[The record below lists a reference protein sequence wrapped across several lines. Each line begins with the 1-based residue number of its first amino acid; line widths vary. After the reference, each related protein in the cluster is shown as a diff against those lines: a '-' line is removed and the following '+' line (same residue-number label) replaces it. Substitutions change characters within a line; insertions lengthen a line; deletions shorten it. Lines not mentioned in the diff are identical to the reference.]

1 MTLTCNNIVAT
12 VSVISADT
20 LNRQASISI
29 LLSSLL
35 TKSYT
40 LGNST
45 GQSGK
50 HARASQVSISILL
63 VLLIGSGLPAAIYT
77 LKNNIQVEGEPG
89 KIGGIGETPLASG
102 TTAGEVSTKLVH
114 FADDGIR
121 RTFFSQYQVLN
132 FVNSPTESLERII
145 LKQRVATVGK
155 RLVAVGPILSITSF
169 DEFGRRTV
177 TMRDAR
183 GPLHIIQGVTEVN
196 SKYIKLESLLTKTPI
211 IWETRLATSS
221 MPTPILG
228 KILKTH
234 LDMKNPDDRLKIV
247 RLYMQCERYREAMF
261 ELQSAI
267 EQFPELANLKEQ
279 ISQLRQALADRL
291 IEEIESRQRAGQ
303 HSRVYNW
310 LKSFPSDGVA
320 VETLLR
326 ARDLMKDYDD
336 QSKQRDIVFALF
348 DKYASQIQEQETKDA
363 VARIRDEIFSEL
375 NINTLPR
382 FADFVRLSE
391 DPDIGFDQKLAMAI
405 SGWLMGQG
413 EVTQNLA
420 VATSL
425 FEVRNKVR
433 DYLNSNNDEQ
443 RSAILNDIAGLE
455 GGTPANIARLLNAM
469 KPTPPLVQQAHEDPL
484 HFVFE
489 STGADGKTFRYL
501 VQLPPDYDA
510 YRKYPTILTLHG
522 AGNSPEQQIDWWAGG
537 YNKQMDLR
545 LGQASR
551 HGYIVIAPEWTD
563 DQYQSSYEYS
573 AQEHSRVLYALQE
586 SLHRFAIDTDRVFL
600 TGHSVGGDAAWDI
613 GLAHPD
619 LWAGV
624 IPICATAGK
633 YVTRYWE
640 NAKHVSFYFVSG
652 EMDGNRIAQNERDF
666 NRYLNRSGFDTMIVE
681 YKGRGHD
688 HFQDDIHHMFDWMR
702 FHRRDFE
709 VSEFQVTSM
718 RPWDNYFWWTE
729 FSKFP
734 TEAITL
740 PLEWPP
746 SSARAMEIEAS
757 IGPNNRIRV
766 KSAAA
771 NISIFLNPDLVDFEK
786 NVSLTVIGRERVVPI
801 EPSVEVMLEDVR
813 SRGDRQRPFWVR
825 FDFSRQP

>member
-1 MTLTCNNIVAT
+1 VPVAPVKLRT
-12 VSVISADT
+12 TKRVWTI
-20 LNRQASISI
+20 SISLF
-29 LLSSLL
+29 LLM
-35 TKSYT
+35 
-40 LGNST
+40 
-45 GQSGK
+45 
-50 HARASQVSISILL
+50 
-63 VLLIGSGLPAAIYT
+63 LIVSGLPAAIYT
-77 LKNNIQVEGEPG
+77 LKNNVQVKGEPG
-89 KIGGIGETPLASG
+89 KIGGIGETPLASP
-102 TTAGEVSTKLVH
+102 TTAGEISTKLVH

-132 FVNSPTESLERII
+132 FVNSPPDSLERIM

-155 RLVAVGPILSITSF
+155 RLVAVGPILNISAF
-169 DEFGRRTV
+169 DDFGRRRV
-177 TMRDAR
+177 TMKDAR
-183 GPLHIIQGVTEVN
+183 GSLHLVQGVTEVN
-196 SKYIKLESLLTKTPI
+196 SKYLKLETLLTKTPI
-211 IWETRLATSS
+211 IWETRLSTSS

-310 LKSFPSDGVA
+310 LDNFPSDGVA

-326 ARDLMKDYDD
+326 ARDLMEDYDA
-336 QSKQRDIVFALF
+336 QAKQRDVVFALF
-348 DKYASQIQEQETKDA
+348 DKYASQLEDQEISDT
-363 VARIRDEIFSEL
+363 VATIRKEIFSEL

-391 DPDIGFDQKLAMAI
+391 DIDLMFDQKLALAI

-425 FEVRNKVR
+425 FEVRNAIHK
-433 DYLNSNNDEQ
+433 YLLSTNAEQ
-443 RSAILNDIAGLE
+443 RSEILNTITGLE
-455 GGTPANIARLLNAM
+455 GGTPANIALLLNAM
-469 KPTPPLVQQAHEDPL
+469 KPAFPLEQQAHEDPL
-484 HFVFE
+484 HFTFE
-489 STGADGKTFRYL
+489 TTGADGETFRYV

-510 YRKYPTILTLHG
+510 YRKYPAVVTLHG
-522 AGNSPEQQIDWWAGG
+522 AGNSAEQQIDWWSGT

-551 HGYIVIAPEWTD
+551 HGYIVIAPEWTE
-563 DQYQSSYEYS
+563 DQYQSSYQFS

-586 SLHRFAIDTDRVFL
+586 SLHKFAIDTDRVFL
-600 TGHSVGGDAAWDI
+600 SGHSIGGDAAWDI

-624 IPICATAGK
+624 LPICATAGK
-633 YVTRYWE
+633 YITRYWE

-666 NRYLNRSGFDTMIVE
+666 NRYLTRSGFDTMIVE

-688 HFQDDIHHMFDWMR
+688 HFKDDIHHMFDWMR
-702 FHRRDFE
+702 FHRRNFTVPE
-709 VSEFQVTSM
+709 YKVTTL
-718 RPWDNYFWWTE
+718 RPWDNYFWWAE
-729 FSKFP
+729 FADFP
-734 TEAITL
+734 AETVTL
-740 PLEWPP
+740 PLQWPP
-746 SSARAMEIEAS
+746 SSARALEIDAS
-757 IGPNNRIRV
+757 IGPNNRIRI

-771 NISIFLNPDLVDFEK
+771 SISVFLTPDLVDFEK
-786 NVSLTVIGRERVVPI
+786 NVTLNVIGRERVVPI
-801 EPSVEVMLEDVR
+801 NPSAEIMLEDVR
-813 SRGDRQRPFWVR
+813 LRGDRQHPFWAR
-825 FDFSRQP
+825 FDFSRTQ

>member
-1 MTLTCNNIVAT
+1 V
-12 VSVISADT
+12 VSAPAQFRKPNRASA
-20 LNRQASISI
+20 AGI
-29 LLSSLL
+29 SLL
-35 TKSYT
+35 M
-40 LGNST
+40 LIFIA
-45 GQSGK
+45 SG
-50 HARASQVSISILL
+50 VS
-63 VLLIGSGLPAAIYT
+63 AAIYT
-77 LKNNIQVEGEPG
+77 LKNNVQIEGEPG
-89 KIGGIGETPLASG
+89 KIGGIGESPLASG
-102 TTAGEVSTKLVH
+102 TTAGEVSNKLVH

-132 FVNSPTESLERII
+132 FVNSPSGSLERIM

-155 RLVAVGPILSITSF
+155 RLVAVGPILNITTF
-169 DEFGRRTV
+169 DDFGRRTV
-177 TMRDAR
+177 TMKDAR
-183 GPLHIIQGVTEVN
+183 GPLHLVQGVTEVN
-196 SKYIKLESLLTKTPI
+196 SKYIKLETLFTKTPI

-291 IEEIESRQRAGQ
+291 IEEIENRQRAGQ
-303 HSRVYNW
+303 HSRVYAW
-310 LKSFPSDGVA
+310 LENFPSDGVA

-326 ARDLMKDYDD
+326 ARDLLKDYDE
-336 QSKQRDIVFALF
+336 QSKQRDIVFAMF
-348 DKYASQIQEQETKDA
+348 DKYASPLEEQETIEA
-363 VARIRDEIFSEL
+363 VAKIRKEIFSEL

-382 FADFVRLSE
+382 FADFVRLGE
-391 DPDIGFDQKLAMAI
+391 DPEIGFDQKLAMAI

-420 VATSL
+420 VAISL
-425 FEVRNKVR
+425 FDVRNAIR
-433 DYLNSNNDEQ
+433 EYLTSDNTEQ
-443 RSAILNDIAGLE
+443 RREILDHIAGLE
-455 GGTPANIARLLNAM
+455 GGTPTNIARLLNAM
-469 KPTPPLVQQAHEDPL
+469 KPSIPLEQQAHEDPL
-484 HFVFE
+484 HFTYE
-489 STGADGKTFRYL
+489 TTGADDKIFRYV

-510 YRKYPTILTLHG
+510 YRKYPTIVSLHG
-522 AGNSPEQQIDWWAGG
+522 AGNSPEQQIDWWAGS
-537 YNKQMDLR
+537 YNKQMDMR

-551 HGYIVIAPEWTD
+551 HGYIVIAPEWTE
-563 DQYQSSYEYS
+563 DQYQASYQYS

-586 SLHRFAIDTDRVFL
+586 SLHRFAIDTDRIFL
-600 TGHSVGGDAAWDI
+600 SGHSVGGDAAWDI

-624 IPICATAGK
+624 LPVCATAGK
-633 YVTRYWE
+633 YVTRYWK

-688 HFQDDIHHMFDWMR
+688 HFQDDIHHMFSWMR
-702 FHRRDFE
+702 FHRR
-709 VSEFQVTSM
+709 EFSVPEYNVTTL
-718 RPWDNYFWWTE
+718 RPWDNYFWWAE
-729 FSKFP
+729 FTDFP
-734 TEAITL
+734 PETVTL

-746 SSARAMEIEAS
+746 TTTRTMEIEAS
-757 IGPNNRIRV
+757 VSPNNRIRI

-771 NISIFLNPDLVDFEK
+771 RISVFLTPDLVDFEK
-786 NVSLTVIGRERVVPI
+786 NVTLNVIGRERIVPVTA
-801 EPSVEVMLEDVR
+801 SAEVMLEDVR
-813 SRGDRQRPFWVR
+813 LRGDRQHPFWAR
-825 FDFSRQP
+825 FDFSRAQ

>member
-1 MTLTCNNIVAT
+1 MVHRITKSGRRLFA
-12 VSVISADT
+12 S
-20 LNRQASISI
+20 SIS
-29 LLSSLL
+29 LSL
-35 TKSYT
+35 
-40 LGNST
+40 
-45 GQSGK
+45 
-50 HARASQVSISILL
+50 I
-63 VLLIGSGLPAAIYT
+63 VLILIGSGVSGAIYT
-77 LKNNIQVEGEPG
+77 LKNNVQVEGEPG

-102 TTAGEVSTKLVH
+102 SSAGEVSTKLVH

-132 FVNSPTESLERII
+132 FVNSPPDSLERIM
-145 LKQRVATVGK
+145 LKQRVASVGK
-155 RLVAVGPILSITSF
+155 RLAAVGPILNITSF
-169 DEFGRRTV
+169 DDFGRRTI
-177 TMRDAR
+177 TMKDSR
-183 GPLHIIQGVTEVN
+183 GPLHLVQGVTEVN
-196 SKYIKLESLLTKTPI
+196 SQYIKLESLVTRNPI
-211 IWETRLATSS
+211 IWETRMATSS
-221 MPTPILG
+221 MATPILG

-267 EQFPELANLKEQ
+267 EQFPELADLKDQ

-303 HSRVYNW
+303 HARVYNW

-326 ARDLMKDYDD
+326 ARDLLKEYDD

-348 DKYASQIQEQETKDA
+348 DKLADNLQEQESIDA
-363 VARIRDEIFSEL
+363 VAKIREEIFREL

-391 DPDIGFDQKLAMAI
+391 DPDIAFDQKLAMAI

-425 FEVRNKVR
+425 FEVRNAIR
-433 DYLNSNNDEQ
+433 EYLTSENAEQ
-443 RSAILNDIAGLE
+443 RSEILNRIAGLE
-455 GGTPANIARLLNAM
+455 GGTPANIARLLQAM
-469 KPTPPLVQQAHEDPL
+469 KPAVALAQQAHDDPL
-484 HFVFE
+484 HFVYE
-489 STGADGKTFRYL
+489 SVGADGKSFRYV

-510 YRKYPTILTLHG
+510 YRKYPAIVSLHG
-522 AGNSPEQQIDWWAGG
+522 GGNAPEQQIDWWCGQ

-545 LGQASR
+545 LGQAAR
-551 HGYIVIAPEWTD
+551 HGYIVIAPAWTD
-563 DQYQSSYEYS
+563 DRYQSAYNYS
-573 AQEHSRVLYALQE
+573 AQEHARVLYALQE
-586 SLHRFAIDTDRVFL
+586 SLQKFAIDTDRVFL
-600 TGHSVGGDAAWDI
+600 TGHSIGGDAAWDI

-619 LWAGV
+619 LWAGILPV
-624 IPICATAGK
+624 CATAGK

-640 NAKHVSFYFVSG
+640 NAKHQSFYFVSG

-666 NRYLNRSGFDTMIVE
+666 NRYLTRSGFDTMIVE

-702 FHRRDFE
+702 FHRR
-709 VSEFQVTSM
+709 EFTVNEFNVTSL
-718 RPWDNYFWWTE
+718 RPWDNFFWWAE
-729 FSKFP
+729 FSGFP
-734 TEAITL
+734 PEAITL

-757 IGPNNRIRV
+757 ISPNNRVRI
-766 KSAAA
+766 KSPAAK
-771 NISIFLNPDLVDFEK
+771 ITVFLTPDLVDFEQ
-786 NVSLTVIGRERVVPI
+786 NVTLNVIGRERVVPI
-801 EPSVEVMLEDVR
+801 TASVEVMLEDVR
-813 SRGDRQRPFWVR
+813 SRGDRQHPFWAK
-825 FDFSRQP
+825 FAFSR

>member
-1 MTLTCNNIVAT
+1 MAIASDRHRVNRLTWT
-12 VSVISADT
+12 VGTA
-20 LNRQASISI
+20 
-29 LLSSLL
+29 LLFLSLV
-35 TKSYT
+35 T
-40 LGNST
+40 
-45 GQSGK
+45 
-50 HARASQVSISILL
+50 
-63 VLLIGSGLPAAIYT
+63 SGLSAAIYT
-77 LKNNIQVEGEPG
+77 LKNNVQVQGEPG

-132 FVNSPTESLERII
+132 FVNSPPESLERIM

-155 RLVAVGPILSITSF
+155 RLVAVGPILNITDF
-169 DEFGRRTV
+169 DDFGRRTV
-177 TMRDAR
+177 TMKDAR
-183 GPLHIIQGVTEVN
+183 GPLHLVQGVTEVN
-196 SKYIKLESLLTKTPI
+196 SKFIKLETLLTKTPI
-211 IWETRLATSS
+211 IWETRLSTSS

-279 ISQLRQALADRL
+279 ISQLRQALAERL

-303 HSRVYNW
+303 HSRVYSW
-310 LKSFPSDGVA
+310 LENFPSDGVA

-326 ARDLMKDYDD
+326 ARDLIKDYDE

-348 DKYASQIQEQETKDA
+348 DKFAGELQEQETKDA
-363 VARIRDEIFSEL
+363 VDKIRKEIFSEL

-391 DPDIGFDQKLAMAI
+391 DPDIAFDQKLAMAI
-405 SGWLMGQG
+405 SCWLMGQG
-413 EVTQNLA
+413 EVTENLA

-425 FEVRNKVR
+425 FDVRNAIQE
-433 DYLNSNNDEQ
+433 YLVSTNDEQ
-443 RSAILNDIAGLE
+443 RSEILNKIAGLE
-455 GGTPANIARLLNAM
+455 GGTPANIARLLQAM
-469 KPTPPLVQQAHEDPL
+469 KPAVAFASQAHDDPL
-484 HFVFE
+484 HFTFE
-489 STGADGKTFRYL
+489 TTGADGETFRYV

-510 YRKYPTILTLHG
+510 YRKYPAIVTLHG
-522 AGNSPEQQIDWWAGG
+522 AGNTPEQQIDWWAGP
-537 YNKQMDLR
+537 YNKRMDMR

-563 DQYQSSYEYS
+563 DQYQSSYQYS

-600 TGHSVGGDAAWDI
+600 SGHSVGGDAAWDI

-624 IPICATAGK
+624 IPVCATAGK
-633 YVTRYWE
+633 YITRYWE

-702 FHRRDFE
+702 FHRRDFSVPE
-709 VSEFQVTSM
+709 YKVTTL
-718 RPWDNYFWWTE
+718 RPWDNYFWWAE
-729 FSKFP
+729 FADFP
-734 TEAITL
+734 PETITL
-740 PLEWPP
+740 PLQWPP
-746 SSARAMEIEAS
+746 NSARAMEIEAA
-757 IGPNNRIRV
+757 IGPNNRIRI

-771 NISIFLNPDLVDFEK
+771 NISVFLTPDLIDFEK
-786 NVSLTVIGRERVVPI
+786 NVTLNVIGRERVVPVTA
-801 EPSVEVMLEDVR
+801 SVEVMLEDVR
-813 SRGDRQRPFWVR
+813 LRGDRQHPFWAR
-825 FDFSRQP
+825 FDFSRNQ